1 MKKFLN
7 VQDVMEILSYKE
19 SMAYAIIRKLNRE
32 LSEQGFMV
40 KPGIV
45 PAKYFVRRY
54 GLEN

>member
-54 GLEN
+54 GL